1 MSEEKNVNT
10 TIVDGIEVLDEA
22 ELMEKYDRESKYRHL
37 EGVARGIVFAIG
49 VAWSIFH
56 LYTGLFGVFPSTLQR
71 APHLAAA
78 MVLAYL
84 LYPIKGK
91 AGKTIPIW
99 DWILCGLSFFC
110 GAYHVINYEALLLRA
125 GLYTQMDMIVSI
137 IAILLLLEAARRV
150 VGPIIVCLAG
160 FFLVYAVL
168 GQYVPGFLAHGGLS
182 LKRVVCF
189 EFLGTEGILG
199 TPIYVSSSF
208 IYLFLIFATFL
219 KNSGVGDWMTGMAM
233 GACGGAAGGPAKAAV
248 IASALEGTV
257 SGSSVANTVGS
268 GSITI
273 PLMKKTGYKPEFA
286 GAVEAAAS
294 TGGQIMPPIM
304 GAAAFIMT
312 EYVGV
317 PYNTIAFAAV
327 IPAILYFTGIYANVH
342 FEAMRKGL
350 LGVPKEQRPS
360 VSHLLKTGW
369 YKIAPLLIIIFLLG
383 SGRSVMYSALFGIL
397 SCMVIWV
404 INIFA
409 SGEKFNLKEFAKMF
423 ILSLEETARGAIS
436 VVLACGCAGII
447 VGSITMTGLGLKLAG
462 GIVDLSGGLL
472 MPTLVLT
479 MLCCIFLGLG
489 LPTTANYIIQ
499 ATITAPALVELGIP
513 ALAAHMFVFYFGIVA
528 DITPLVGLAAIAG
541 AGIAGASTIKTGLNA
556 SRLGISAYVAPY
568 IFVLNPVLLLIN
580 TGDWSTPMFVLMII
594 EAAALTIIGMVCI
607 AMGLSG
613 YCLMPCNWIERI
625 ILIAGGIF
633 MVMPSTWSDIVG
645 IAILVAMIVQQKV
658 RKGRDAIPASS

>member
-1 MSEEKNVNT
+1 
-10 TIVDGIEVLDEA
+10 
-22 ELMEKYDRESKYRHL
+22 
-37 EGVARGIVFAIG
+37 
-49 VAWSIFH
+49 
-56 LYTGLFGVFPSTLQR
+56 
-71 APHLAAA
+71 
-78 MVLAYL
+78 
-84 LYPIKGK
+84 
-91 AGKTIPIW
+91 
-99 DWILCGLSFFC
+99 
-110 GAYHVINYEALLLRA
+110 
-125 GLYTQMDMIVSI
+125 
-137 IAILLLLEAARRV
+137 
-150 VGPIIVCLAG
+150 
-160 FFLVYAVL
+160 
-168 GQYVPGFLAHGGLS
+168 
-182 LKRVVCF
+182 
-189 EFLGTEGILG
+189 
-199 TPIYVSSSF
+199 
-208 IYLFLIFATFL
+208 
-219 KNSGVGDWMTGMAM
+219 
-233 GACGGAAGGPAKAAV
+233 
-248 IASALEGTV
+248 
-257 SGSSVANTVGS
+257 
-268 GSITI
+268 
-273 PLMKKTGYKPEFA
+273 
-286 GAVEAAAS
+286 
-294 TGGQIMPPIM
+294 
-304 GAAAFIMT
+304 
-312 EYVGV
+312 
-317 PYNTIAFAAV
+317 
-327 IPAILYFTGIYANVH
+327 
-342 FEAMRKGL
+342 
-350 LGVPKEQRPS
+350 
-360 VSHLLKTGW
+360 
-369 YKIAPLLIIIFLLG
+369 
-383 SGRSVMYSALFGIL
+383 
-397 SCMVIWV
+397 MVIWV

-513 ALAAHMFVFYFGIVA
+513 ALAAHMYVFYFGIVA

>member
-150 VGPIIVCLAG
+150 AG

-168 GQYVPGFLAHGGLS
+168 GQYFPGFLAHGGLS

-580 TGDWSTPMFVLMII
+580 TGDWSTPKFVLMII